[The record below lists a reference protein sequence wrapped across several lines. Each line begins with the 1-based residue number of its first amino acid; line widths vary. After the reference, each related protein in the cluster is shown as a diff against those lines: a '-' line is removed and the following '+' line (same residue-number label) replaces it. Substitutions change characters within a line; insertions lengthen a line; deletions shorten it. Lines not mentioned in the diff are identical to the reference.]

1 MYGEEF
7 KARALEV
14 LEECSGSCIRAARKP
29 GIVSSK
35 ALQRW
40 KNDLAEPPERSIGI
54 WAPSKG
60 DPSQSF
66 PEVGPPCLQ
75 SPGDMGYP

>member
-40 KNDLAEPPERSIGI
+40 KNDLAEPPRKEHR
-54 WAPSKG
+54 
-60 DPSQSF
+60 
-66 PEVGPPCLQ
+66 
-75 SPGDMGYP
+75 